1 MRNFY
6 LIVSFVMASGMI
18 SAQNR
23 FTNTADKLFYR
34 YEYVDAAK
42 EYLKLVENAKADN
55 YVYKQLAE
63 SYYSVFNSKEA
74 VKWFAKA
81 VEENPDSQI
90 RYKYAQ
96 MLKAEGNFAESDN
109 QMQQFVQLEPGDQRA
124 KIFVNNRNY
133 LSDLKKQE
141 VLYEIAKSELS
152 SDKTDF
158 GALLTNNN
166 TVYFATSRN
175 LVGSTNGR
183 NEEPFLDIYSAT
195 YTAEGTFTDV
205 APLESINT
213 KWHDGPVTLTSDGVT
228 MFYGSESFNE
238 KEFTKDKDKN
248 AKFGRMYLFKA
259 TNENGKWV
267 NSKPLPFNNKSYDAR
282 NPSISQDG
290 TTLYFSS
297 NMPGGFGGEDIWKVT
312 VNADQYGEP
321 ENLGEKVNTASNES
335 FPFIADDNVLFFSSN
350 GKTGFGGLDIFK
362 IDLNQEAEAINV
374 GEPVNTSKDDFAFT
388 YNSSRKVGF
397 FASNR
402 DGIDNIYS
410 AKPICK
416 QEAIV
421 RVKNAITGT
430 LLENSKITLLD
441 VKNKN
446 SQIQSTNTKGEALFL
461 SKCDENYMVQIVRE
475 GYENG
480 TFSISKSTDNLV
492 IAEVALQ
499 PILPIITE
507 TEVLLAPI
515 YFEFDKSNMTAQGA
529 AELDK
534 LITVL
539 NVYPDMV
546 IFAKSHTDSK
556 GSKAYNSN
564 LSDRRAKSTVQYLI
578 SKGIAKDRISGQGF
592 GESQPKVVCNSCT
605 EEQDALNR
613 RSEFLII
620 KK

>member
-1 MRNFY
+1 
-6 LIVSFVMASGMI
+6 MASGI
-18 SAQNR
+18 LFAQNR
-23 FTNTADKLFYR
+23 HTKIADKLFNR

-74 VKWFAKA
+74 AKWFAKA
-81 VEENPDSQI
+81 IEENPDSEI

-96 MLKAEGNFAESDN
+96 MLKAEGNFAASDN

-124 KIFVNNRNY
+124 TSFVNNRNY
-133 LSDLKKQE
+133 LADLKKQD
-141 VLYEIAKSELS
+141 VLYEIVKSELS

-166 TVYFATSRN
+166 TVYFTSSRN

-228 MFYGSESFNE
+228 LFYGSESFNE

-248 AKFGRMYLFKA
+248 AIFGRMYLFKS
-259 TNENGKWV
+259 TNENGKWG
-267 NSKPLPFNNKSYDAR
+267 NGKPLPFNNKSYDVR
-282 NPSISQDG
+282 NPSINKDG

-297 NMPGGFGGEDIWKVT
+297 NRPGGFGGEDIWKVT

-362 IDLNQEAEAINV
+362 IDLNQDAEAINA

-388 YNSSRKVGF
+388 YNTTKKAGF

-402 DGIDNIYS
+402 AGIDNIYS
-410 AKPICK
+410 AKLSCK
-416 QEAIV
+416 QEALVQV
-421 RVKNAITGT
+421 RDAVTGI
-430 LLENSKITLLD
+430 LLENSKVTLLD

-446 SQIQSTNTKGEALFL
+446 SQILFTNTKGEALFL

-475 GYENG
+475 GYEND
-480 TFSISKSTDNLV
+480 TFSISKSSDHQV
-492 IAEVALQ
+492 MAEVALQ
-499 PILPIITE
+499 PIMPVITE

-546 IFAKSHTDSK
+546 IFTKSHTDSK
-556 GSKAYNSN
+556 GNKAYNSN
-564 LSDRRAKSTVQYLI
+564 LSDRRAKSTVQYVI
-578 SKGIAKDRISGQGF
+578 SKGISKDRISGQGY
-592 GESQPKVVCNSCT
+592 GESQPKVVCNFCT